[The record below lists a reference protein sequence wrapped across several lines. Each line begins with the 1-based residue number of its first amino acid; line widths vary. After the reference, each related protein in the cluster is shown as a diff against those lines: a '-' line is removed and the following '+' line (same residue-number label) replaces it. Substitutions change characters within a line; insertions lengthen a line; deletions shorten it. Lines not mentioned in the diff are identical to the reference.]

1 MKNQKGQ
8 SLFEVVVALAI
19 STVIIVALVSL
30 ASVSIRNAAFSR
42 NKTISSRFVQ
52 ETTEWLRS
60 QRDDDPT
67 AFIANAQGTWCMPS
81 LVWDTSLH
89 RSCSIDEVIPQTQ
102 FTREIT
108 FTTNTVFVG
117 GVDKT
122 LINAEVLVFW
132 EDSQGVHEVKS
143 STDFSDW
150 RQR

>member
-42 NKTISSRFVQ
+42 NKTISSRYVQ

-60 QRDDDPT
+60 QRDENSA
-67 AFIANAQGTWCMPS
+67 AFITNAQGTWCMPS
-81 LVWDTSLH
+81 LSWDTTLH
-89 RSCSIDEVIPQTQ
+89 RACLVDEVIPQTQ
-102 FTREIT
+102 FSRSVT
-108 FTTNTVFVG
+108 FTTSTVVVS

-122 LINAEVLVFW
+122 LINAEVLVSW
-132 EDSQGVHEVKS
+132 EDSQGIHDVRS